1 MANVKITDLPSLDPS
16 SITNATDVLPIIDV
30 SEDVTNKTTVNHLKE
45 AMMRDD
51 LNVVGSIKTENNL
64 EVEGTITGSEL
75 LIGGSITGSELLIE
89 TNLQNPNI
97 ESSGLII
104 SEGEITISS
113 SHTIFPQI
121 SSSNSYDNDSDAGTG
136 GVPLGG
142 LYRSGSILCIR
153 ID

>member
-1 MANVKITDLPSLDPS
+1 MANTKITELPSLNPS
-16 SITNATDVLPIIDV
+16 SITNSTDVLPIIDV
-30 SEDVTNKTTVNHLKE
+30 SEDITSKITVNHLKE

-51 LNVVGSIKTENNL
+51 LNVIGSIKTENNL

-75 LIGGSITGSELLIE
+75 LIE

-97 ESSGLII
+97 EYSGLII
-104 SEGEITISS
+104 SEGDITISS
-113 SHTIFPQI
+113 SHAIFPQI
-121 SSSNSYDNDSDAGTG
+121 SSSNSYDNDSNAGIG